1 MIFNPYY
8 LARLEQSFGGIQDLF
23 PCFGCLAVGV
33 AYLGD
38 RYIAQITSS
47 IDEVIDNASRAVAHH
62 HAFPRPTQHRNPAPG
77 GDTALDTVIAACDC
91 QPHWTQQQAKH
102 GGLNRSLLPMSALA
116 GDQTS

>member
-1 MIFNPYY
+1 MQVEPSHTTTPFP
-8 LARLEQSFGGIQDLF
+8 DL
-23 PCFGCLAVGV
+23 L
-33 AYLGD
+33 
-38 RYIAQITSS
+38 S
-47 IDEVIDNASRAVAHH
+47 IEIL
-62 HAFPRPTQHRNPAPG
+62 PQG